1 MLNTDGGSGKKL
13 GLICKQQDSDNV
25 RGLTGNLEHGVDR
38 ADSSCLTHG
47 CQKRHQRDTISSETN
62 LCSLSWTFSS
72 DKRKNSKNN
81 LIHLKCTFTNITDAR
96 TKGNKQVTFSHGN
109 KGTEEEQK
117 PARRKGTSPAGQ
129 ALLSSAQSPVSV
141 HAGLLRERA

>member
-47 CQKRHQRDTISSETN
+47 CQERHQRDTISSETN
-62 LCSLSWTFSS
+62 LCSLS
-72 DKRKNSKNN
+72 
-81 LIHLKCTFTNITDAR
+81 
-96 TKGNKQVTFSHGN
+96 
-109 KGTEEEQK
+109 
-117 PARRKGTSPAGQ
+117 
-129 ALLSSAQSPVSV
+129 
-141 HAGLLRERA
+141 